1 MNIQRLR
8 KEMGIIIMSIEDLW
22 KVDFW
27 EMVLR
32 TTGAFIAILVLAR
45 LLGRKQLS
53 QLTFFHYIT
62 GIAFGSI
69 AAEMAGQ
76 TDVKFMNGLISLIWW
91 AALTLL
97 ASYISLKS
105 PKGRTLLD
113 GQPSIVIK
121 DGVIM
126 EKNMKTLRLHM
137 DDLMMMLREQS
148 IFSIQD
154 VHYAILESN
163 GQLSVL
169 KKVHQLEATKQD
181 VQAAVPVP
189 KYMPSEIISDGKFVK
204 KNLVELDITE
214 EWVLKKLRKKGIQS
228 VDEVFYAQI
237 QTDGSLFTDLKNPDS

>member
-1 MNIQRLR
+1 
-8 KEMGIIIMSIEDLW
+8 MSIEDFL
-22 KVDFW
+22 KADYW
-27 EMVLR
+27 EMILR
-32 TTGAFIAILVLAR
+32 TTGAFIALLILAR

-76 TDVKFMNGLISLIWW
+76 TDVKFLNGLIALIWW

-105 PKGRTLLD
+105 PMGRTILD
-113 GQPSIVIK
+113 GQPAIVIK

-126 EKNMKTLRLHM
+126 EKEMKTLRLHL

-163 GQLSVL
+163 GELSVM

-181 VQAAVPVP
+181 VKAAVPLP
-189 KYMPSEIISDGKFVK
+189 KYMPSEIISDGKIIK
-204 KNLVELDITE
+204 KNLVELDLTE
-214 EWVLKKLRKKGIQS
+214 EWVLKKLRNKGIKS
-228 VDEVFYAQI
+228 VDEVFFAQI
-237 QTDGSLFTDLKNPDS
+237 QTDGSLYTDLKNPDS